1 VAIPVK
7 SPDRFADQALLYNR
21 QLFAVALRLT
31 GNLADAEDLVQE
43 TYTKAYAGFGSFRQG
58 TNLRAWLY
66 RIQANAFY
74 SACRTSQRRPQE
86 VPMESLEISAPDR
99 TAGAGAGV
107 GVGAA
112 ERSAEETALARMP
125 DSTVRDALRRLPDQ
139 LMTTVYLADA
149 EGYTYAEIAEVTG
162 VPLGTVMSRLHRA
175 RKRLRAHLE
184 DYARER
190 GIAARQQH
198 AA

>member
-1 VAIPVK
+1 VRT
-7 SPDRFADQALLYNR
+7 PDRFADQALPYNR

-43 TYTKAYAGFGSFRQG
+43 TYAKAYAGFGSFRQG

-86 VPMESLEISAPDR
+86 VPIDSLEISAPDR
-99 TAGAGAGV
+99 TAGAS
-107 GVGAA
+107 
-112 ERSAEETALARMP
+112 SAEWSAEDAALARMP
-125 DSTVRDALRRLPDQ
+125 DPTVREALRRLPDQ
-139 LMTTVYLADA
+139 LKTTVYLADA
-149 EGYTYAEIAEVTG
+149 EGYTYAEIAEITR

-190 GIAARQQH
+190 GMGSRQRDAA
-198 AA
+198 

>member
-1 VAIPVK
+1 MAIPVK
-7 SPDRFADQALLYNR
+7 TPDRFADQALPYNR

-43 TYTKAYAGFGSFRQG
+43 TYAKAYAGFGSFQQG

-86 VPMESLEISAPDR
+86 VPIDSLEVSAPDR
-99 TAGAGAGV
+99 TAGASS
-107 GVGAA
+107 A
-112 ERSAEETALARMP
+112 EWSAEEAALARMP
-125 DSTVRDALRRLPDQ
+125 DPTVREALRRLPDQ
-139 LMTTVYLADA
+139 LKTTVYLADA
-149 EGYTYAEIAEVTG
+149 EGYTYAEIAEITR

-190 GIAARQQH
+190 GMGPRQRDAA
-198 AA
+198 